1 MISPEM
7 IEPDQL
13 PDYPLRKAFMI
24 FYESYSQNHD
34 VPEVQQKAAEC
45 ISRCKT
51 GELGY
56 TVSFCPEC
64 GYKKMRPRSCNNRN
78 CSCCQAP
85 LEQKWI
91 MERNSELI
99 YGTAYYHVVFTVPDK
114 LNDLFRTNQ
123 KSMYDLLFSAASDT
137 LIALCRDKKYMGAT
151 PGIVLVLHTWGQ
163 RLNFHPHLHV
173 MLTGGGL
180 TESGQFIQTRHKGF
194 IIPKEVLGRVFRG
207 KFLSGLKS
215 LRESDAIAF
224 EGRSRQLMNPVRWK
238 TFLDDLYSNPW
249 IPFIKETFNG
259 NGNAIRYL
267 ARYSYRTAIS
277 NSRIIDVTDSSVTI
291 SYTDYADGNA
301 KKLLRFKGEDF
312 IGNFLMHV
320 PPKGFHRVRFSGFQ
334 SNCVKSKSLSHMGR
348 LMRTPYQGSPTKGK
362 KMSELLMMIYGTDV
376 CRCPNCRRELQT
388 YFYVRAPDAP

>member
-320 PPKGFHRVRFSGFQ
+320 PPKGFHRVRFSGFL

-362 KMSELLMMIYGTDV
+362 
-376 CRCPNCRRELQT
+376 RCLSC
-388 YFYVRAPDAP
+388 

>member
-85 LEQKWI
+85 QEQKWI

-215 LRESDAIAF
+215 FRESDAIAF

-312 IGNFLMHV
+312 IGNFLMHI
-320 PPKGFHRVRFSGFQ
+320 PPKGFHRVRFSGFL
-334 SNCVKSKSLSHMGR
+334 SNCVKSKSLSHIGR